1 MESRTGTNEGHTAI
15 TVRWHGAETKVILES
30 TEVGPRIE
38 LAWMAAAESGVR
50 VFLDLAE
57 AELLA
62 DTVKFLVARV
72 ARRGDFDGDLAQPD
86 WEPEPY

>member
-1 MESRTGTNEGHTAI
+1 MESRTGTNEGHAAI
-15 TVRWHGAETKVILES
+15 IVRWHGAETKVIFES

-38 LAWMAAAESGVR
+38 VAWMAAAESGVR
-50 VFLDLAE
+50 VFLDFAE

-72 ARRGDFDGDLAQPD
+72 TRRGDFDGDLVPPD
-86 WEPEPY
+86 WAQGPF